1 MKENPLVSIIVSVYN
16 GEKYLRECLDS
27 ILSQDYN
34 NIEVIMVDDGSPD
47 NCGSILDEYAQKDK
61 RVAVIH
67 KENSGVC
74 NSRNAG
80 IESSHGDYICIMDQ
94 DDIIS
99 KDFVSYYLKL
109 IRDNDAE
116 IAYTPTADKFFG
128 KTKEDN
134 FNKIEN
140 DRVDVISGQQ
150 AATDMLYHKII
161 IAPWNKLVSRD
172 IIFKHNVRFQPQF
185 FNGEGFAYSIECFQH
200 AKRVVRGQRKVYHYR
215 VGDPESG
222 ASKFRLHSI
231 TSCIEAQKYI
241 RDVLVNKTPE
251 IMKAWAFSN
260 WHSHCDCLNMMVGC
274 GVEKKYPE
282 LYRQIKNVCRKQA
295 YRAFSAPI
303 SMQQKSRGLLF
314 SISPYWAARIINH
327 FRIRKFEKEDKM
339 KIEESQPLSQS
350 GETVRE
356 LGLARNSQYFT
367 N

>member
-61 RVAVIH
+61 RLAVIH

-109 IRDNDAE
+109 IRDNNAE
-116 IAYTPTADKFFG
+116 IAFTPTADKFFD
-128 KTKEDN
+128 KITEDSL
-134 FNKIEN
+134 NKIEN
-140 DRVDVISGQQ
+140 DKAEVISGQQ

-185 FNGEGFAYSIECFQH
+185 FNGEGFAYSVECFQQ

-339 KIEESQPLSQS
+339 KIEESHPSPNRGGGS
-350 GETVRE
+350 
-356 LGLARNSQYFT
+356 T
-367 N
+367 NAKISFLL

>member
-1 MKENPLVSIIVSVYN
+1 MKENPLVSIIVSVYH
-16 GEKYLRECLDS
+16 GEKYLSECLDS
-27 ILSQDYN
+27 IIGQDYY

-47 NCGSILDEYAQKDK
+47 NCGNILDDYASKDK
-61 RVAVIH
+61 RIKVIH

-74 NSRNAG
+74 NSRNVG
-80 IESSHGDYICIMDQ
+80 IENSHGDYICIMDQ
-94 DDIIS
+94 DDTIS

-128 KTKEDN
+128 KTKEDS

-161 IAPWNKLVSRD
+161 IAPWNKLVSRE
-172 IIFKHNVRFQPQF
+172 IIFNHNVRFQPQF
-185 FNGEGFAYSIECFQH
+185 FNGEGFAYSIECFQQ
-200 AKRVVRGQRKVYHYR
+200 AKRVARGHRNVYHYR

-241 RDVLVNKTPE
+241 RDILINKTPE
-251 IMKAWAFSN
+251 IIKAWAFSN

-274 GVEKKYPE
+274 GVEKKYPK
-282 LYRQIKNVCRKQA
+282 LYADIKAVCKRQA

-303 SMQQKSRGLLF
+303 SFQQKFRGVLF
-314 SISPYWAARIINH
+314 SICPYWAAKIINH
-327 FRIRKFEKEDKM
+327 FRIRKFQKEDSMNTK
-339 KIEESQPLSQS
+339 KTQASSEQ
-350 GETVRE
+350 
-356 LGLARNSQYFT
+356 LGGGQINA
-367 N
+367 